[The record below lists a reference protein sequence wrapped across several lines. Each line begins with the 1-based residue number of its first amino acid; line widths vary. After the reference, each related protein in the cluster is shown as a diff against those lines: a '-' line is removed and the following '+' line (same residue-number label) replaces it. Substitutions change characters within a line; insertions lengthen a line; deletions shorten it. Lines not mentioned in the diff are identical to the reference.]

1 VGCAID
7 ITDLERTQEQVLAT
21 QKLESLGVLAGGIAH
36 DFNNLL
42 TVIKGYAELAQTRE
56 LRGEAAYEVSRIVE
70 AANKA
75 AMLTRQLLAF
85 SRRQVLQPRN
95 IVLNNVVTALEP
107 MLRPMLR
114 ENVQL
119 VFSPQPDLGT
129 VYADPAQME
138 QVLMNLASNA
148 RDAMPNGG
156 QLRIDL
162 RNLDLPTPYAERNIQ
177 IPTGRYVMLAVADTG
192 TGIAPDT
199 LHRIF
204 EPFFT
209 TKEVGRGTGLG
220 LSTVYGIVRQSGGY
234 IWAYSELDMGTTF
247 KICLPRVDRAAD
259 VVAVAPAAGTQAA
272 RGGETV
278 LLVED
283 DASLRELAE
292 KILERYGYRV
302 VTASSGEEGFQRG
315 HEHANEIHLL
325 LTDLVMTKSS
335 GKELAERLRACAPS
349 LKVIYM
355 SGYPYSTF
363 SDTSTVDFRESFLP
377 KPFSP
382 SELAS
387 KVRETLDRA

>member
-1 VGCAID
+1 M
-7 ITDLERTQEQVLAT
+7 
-21 QKLESLGVLAGGIAH
+21 K
-36 DFNNLL
+36 
-42 TVIKGYAELAQTRE
+42 
-56 LRGEAAYEVSRIVE
+56 RIIE

-75 AMLTRQLLAF
+75 ATLTKQLLAF

-95 IVLNNVVTALEP
+95 IVLSTVVAGIEP

-114 ENVQL
+114 ENIEL
-119 VFSPQPDLGT
+119 VVSPEPGLGT

-138 QVLMNLASNA
+138 QVLMNLAANA
-148 RDAMPNGG
+148 RDAMPHGG
-156 QLRIDL
+156 QLRIDI
-162 RNLDLPTPYAERNIQ
+162 RNLDLPSSYTERNIE
-177 IPTGRYVMLAVADTG
+177 IPAGRYVLLAVADTG
-192 TGIAPDT
+192 SGISPEH
-199 LHRIF
+199 LSRIF

-220 LSTVYGIVRQSGGY
+220 LSTVYGIVEQSGGY
-234 IWAYSELDMGTTF
+234 IWAYSELGMGTTF

-259 VVAVAPAAGTQAA
+259 MLAAATAPGARAAA
-272 RGGETV
+272 GGETV

-302 VTASSGEEGFQRG
+302 LTASSGEQGFQRG
-315 HEHANEIHLL
+315 HEYAAEIHVL

-335 GKELAERLRACAPS
+335 GKELADRLRAQRPS
-349 LKVIYM
+349 LQVIFM
-355 SGYPYSTF
+355 SGYPYPTLAG
-363 SDTSTVDFRESFLP
+363 TNTVDFRESFLP

-382 SELAS
+382 SELAA